1 MFYRLTDWAQL
12 NNHKMITLL
21 VPNPSLGCLA
31 MFTIRKEAEPAR
43 SAEPW
48 PGLAP
53 VPATVKAESTQE
65 LVRPGV
71 MPGLLPMVESA
82 ASARPIE
89 GLDARRLIVGQGI
102 TLAGEITACDR
113 LVVEGTVKVAL
124 NRTRAIE
131 ISETGRFT
139 EGRAEVDEAE
149 ISGIYEGELSVRKR
163 LLIRSTGRVS
173 GTVRYGEIEIERG
186 GRLSGAV
193 AMIEGKS

>member
-1 MFYRLTDWAQL
+1 
-12 NNHKMITLL
+12 
-21 VPNPSLGCLA
+21 
-31 MFTIRKEAEPAR
+31 MFTSRRDVEPAP
-43 SAEPW
+43 SAELR
-48 PGLAP
+48 PGPAP
-53 VPATVKAESTQE
+53 VPATVKAEPTQE
-65 LVRPGV
+65 PVRPAV
-71 MPGLLPMVESA
+71 MPGHVPTVESA
-82 ASARPIE
+82 ASARSIE
-89 GLDARRLIVGQGI
+89 GLGARRLIVGQGI

-124 NRTRAIE
+124 NRTRVIE

-149 ISGIYEGELSVRKR
+149 ISDIYEGELSVRKR